1 MDEEGKFVLN
11 DKNIIPDDALVFS
24 IIGDKKVCWQKI
36 MNYLRDNY
44 RGSSGNWRY
53 YNDGKQWLFRM
64 VNKKKT
70 VFWLS
75 LLSNTFRITF
85 YFGDKARHIIESSD
99 LPEKIIDDFKSAR
112 KYGSIRPVTIK
123 VINDE
128 DVDNVIKLIGLKHK
142 IK

>member
-1 MDEEGKFVLN
+1 
-11 DKNIIPDDALVFS
+11 
-24 IIGDKKVCWQKI
+24 
-36 MNYLRDNY
+36 
-44 RGSSGNWRY
+44 
-53 YNDGKQWLFRM
+53 
-64 VNKKKT
+64 
-70 VFWLS
+70 
-75 LLSNTFRITF
+75 LSNTFRITF